1 MMIVLSREFREKFKF
16 RRNDMSWQRQLLKI
30 LDIWIFSSR
39 LFASLISL
47 IESHRLPFSIFC
59 IMSASFVMKW
69 AIQLLF
75 VWKQQRIYNSW
86 EKKTNPKVSSPSFH
100 LLLHSQTWWAIVFDA
115 GWYQAIFALSWRP
128 NHTSK
133 SNIRVCRCQ
142 QENDFCNNKTT
153 VQQNRKII
161 LI

>member
-86 EKKTNPKVSSPSFH
+86 EKKLIRRFR
-100 LLLHSQTWWAIVFDA
+100 LLRSIFCYTLRPGELLYLMLGDIRQFLLSHGDQTTQASQTFEYADVNKRTTSA
-115 GWYQAIFALSWRP
+115 TTKQLS
-128 NHTSK
+128 NKIGK
-133 SNIRVCRCQ
+133 SS
-142 QENDFCNNKTT
+142 
-153 VQQNRKII
+153 
-161 LI
+161 